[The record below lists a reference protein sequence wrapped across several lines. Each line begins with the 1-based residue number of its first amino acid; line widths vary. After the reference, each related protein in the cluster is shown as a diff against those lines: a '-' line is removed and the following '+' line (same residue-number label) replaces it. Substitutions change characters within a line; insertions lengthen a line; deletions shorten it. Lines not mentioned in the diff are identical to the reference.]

1 MKLKELKQKIINLAI
16 NGYKVRTNFSSCDFL
31 ISLDNLVSLDNF
43 IIIAKPIC
51 TENEL
56 KYEFMLDTQFISK
69 NEITYEQIVMIKNI
83 IDLLYLNKKL
93 AISRLKKWTV
103 EAFVEDQRQREI
115 RSQEAIEELKEILI
129 QSMKNKAITY

>member
-31 ISLDNLVSLDNF
+31 ISLDNF

-51 TENEL
+51 TENEV

-69 NEITYEQIVMIKNI
+69 NEITYEQIVMIKKI

-103 EAFVEDQRQREI
+103 EAFVEDQKQREI

-129 QSMKNKAITY
+129 QSMKNKAINY

>member
-31 ISLDNLVSLDNF
+31 ISLDNF

-51 TENEL
+51 TENEV

-69 NEITYEQIVMIKNI
+69 NEITYEQIVMIKKI

-103 EAFVEDQRQREI
+103 EAFVEDQKQREI
-115 RSQEAIEELKEILI
+115 RSQEAIKELKEILI
-129 QSMKNKAITY
+129 QSMKNKAINY

>member
-1 MKLKELKQKIINLAI
+1 MKLKELKQEIINLAI

-31 ISLDNLVSLDNF
+31 ISLDNF

-51 TENEL
+51 TENEV

-103 EAFVEDQRQREI
+103 EAFVEDQKQREI

-129 QSMKNKAITY
+129 QSMKNKAINY